1 MARPRKDDNEKRLV
15 QVNIRLTKG
24 EAMKLE
30 NLAASSGLSPANLIR
45 YKFFSGRF
53 PEPKQS
59 PLEGEIYHEL
69 KKIGVNL
76 NQATHKIN
84 SGEMPGDYRNILMI
98 LLAKLDSIFK
108 RMIDDRQASK
118 G

>member
-1 MARPRKDDNEKRLV
+1 MARPRKEDTEKRLV
-15 QVNIRLTKG
+15 QMNIRLTKG
-24 EAMKLE
+24 EASKVE
-30 NLAASSGLSPANLIR
+30 ELAASSGLSPANLVR

-59 PLEGEIYHEL
+59 PLDGEIYHEL

-84 SGEMPGDYRNILMI
+84 SGEMPGNYREILM
-98 LLAKLDSIFK
+98 LLLTKLDNIFK
-108 RMIDDRQASK
+108 RPIDDGQASK

>member
-1 MARPRKDDNEKRLV
+1 MARPRKDDIEKRLV

-24 EAMKLE
+24 EALKVE
-30 NLAASSGLSPANLIR
+30 QLAQASGLSPANLIR

-59 PLEGEIYHEL
+59 PLDGQIYHEL

-84 SGEMPGDYRNILMI
+84 SGETPADYRVILTV
-98 LLAKLDSIFK
+98 LLQKLDNIFK
-108 RMIDDRQASK
+108 RLIDDRQA
-118 G
+118 GEG

>member
-1 MARPRKDDNEKRLV
+1 MARPRKEDNEKRLV
-15 QVNIRLTKG
+15 QVNIRLTPG
-24 EAMKLE
+24 EASKVE
-30 NLAASSGLSPANLIR
+30 QLAASSGLSPANLIR

-84 SGEMPGDYRNILMI
+84 SGEMPGDYRNILM
-98 LLAKLDSIFK
+98 LLLSKLDNIFK
-108 RMIDDRQASK
+108 RLIDDRQASK

>member
-1 MARPRKDDNEKRLV
+1 MARPRKNDNEKRLV
-15 QVNIRLTKG
+15 QVNIRLTTN
-24 EAMKLE
+24 EATKVE
-30 NLAASSGLSPANLIR
+30 QLAASSGLSPANLIR

-59 PLEGEIYHEL
+59 PLDGEIYHEL
-69 KKIGVNL
+69 KKVGVNL

-84 SGEMPGDYRNILMI
+84 SGEMPVDYRNILMI
-98 LLAKLDSIFK
+98 LLARLDNIFK
-108 RMIDDRQASK
+108 RLIDDRQA